1 MLTVLRDLGCAKD
14 FCAKGAASWGGSWL
28 VLTVLRDFEK
38 SFVGGFMA
46 CADCAKGF

>member
-1 MLTVLRDLGCAKD
+1 MLTVLRD